1 MTITELRK
9 KRASVWESAKAFLDS
24 HRQENGILSAEDDA
38 TYSRMEKEI
47 TDLGVEIARLERQE
61 AIEAELSKPVNQPL
75 TGQPMRTDGQ
85 DPQRPRATK
94 AYREDFLN
102 IIRGNK
108 PIHNVLSTT
117 PGSDGGYLVPEE
129 FERQIITALE
139 EENVF
144 RKLAHAEQL
153 GLLAVGI
160 DIDHA
165 FGPDGG
171 PDVVNGE
178 QMMPL
183 TTQELAGIV
192 RSTRLPLII
201 KGVLSLRD
209 AERCLDAGAKGL
221 LLSHHNNRIEYAVP
235 PLALLPK
242 IAAMVARRVPLF
254 VDCEIQTGM
263 DAFKAL
269 ALGASGVCIG
279 RPLMTAIRSGGADEV
294 RDYLLTAAS
303 GLKKAMAFTG
313 CPALK
318 SIDPSII
325 HSLSDFN
332 I

>member
-1 MTITELRK
+1 MMSDLGNSNRISRAYLDSLLIETRYMDATVPSLDFELFGC
-9 KRASVWESAKAFLDS
+9 RASSPIMTAALSHLDHFMFPGAADALAKGAAEAGAILWYGMAEES
-24 HRQENGILSAEDDA
+24 
-38 TYSRMEKEI
+38 EI
-47 TDLGVEIARLERQE
+47 ERLASFGAPMIEI
-61 AIEAELSKPVNQPL
+61 IKPYADRDV
-75 TGQPMRTDGQ
+75 
-85 DPQRPRATK
+85 
-94 AYREDFLN
+94 
-102 IIRGNK
+102 I
-108 PIHNVLSTT
+108 
-117 PGSDGGYLVPEE
+117 
-129 FERQIITALE
+129 
-139 EENVF
+139 F

-178 QMMPL
+178 RMMPL

-242 IAAMVARRVPLF
+242 IAALVARRVPLF

-279 RPLMTAIRSGGADEV
+279 RPLMTAIRNGGADGV
-294 RDYLLTAAS
+294 RDYLLTAAN

-313 CPALK
+313 CPILK

-325 HSLSDFN
+325 HSLSDFKL
-332 I
+332 